1 MQLTS
6 FKKIYRIT
14 SNCFGSPKMLRI
26 LQVLAVLSLTGLA
39 TQVFAVDLLS
49 GTEASL
55 VDTLKGTGKK
65 YLYIAEC
72 VISLL
77 VYIQSKNVMVLIGI
91 VVVAIFFNIM
101 LTMTG
106 SV

>member
-49 GTEASL
+49 GT
-55 VDTLKGTGKK
+55 DTLKGTGKK